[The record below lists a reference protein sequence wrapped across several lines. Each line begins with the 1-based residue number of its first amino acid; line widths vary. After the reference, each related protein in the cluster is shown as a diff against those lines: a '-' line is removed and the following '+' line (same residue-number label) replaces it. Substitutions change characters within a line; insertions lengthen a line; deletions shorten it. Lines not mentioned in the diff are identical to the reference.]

1 MFRNKD
7 SLLCEEFIYREL
19 EWRLI
24 FMFCERESIEGGN
37 IVINNLKGP
46 CEVV

>member
-7 SLLCEEFIYREL
+7 SFLCEEFVYREL

-37 IVINNLKGP
+37 LIDLFVKGP